1 MRCFVYISLWLL
13 ASSGIFAQNEQLG
26 QNYLDQGE
34 YEKALKTYQ
43 QLYRDNP
50 GNSTYFYG
58 LVTAHQELED
68 FSSAEALLKDRLQK
82 TLQNPNV
89 YIELGHNANLQ
100 QKKEE
105 AASWFDEAIALL
117 KEKPNYTYSVA
128 RTFEKYSLLDY
139 AILAYRTGMEE
150 NPELKFHLQL
160 ARLYGEQGKL
170 EQMFTSY
177 LDLMEREP
185 EISYNLIREFDRY
198 ITDDAGSPA
207 NSALRKLLL
216 LRLQKNPDLVYNE
229 MLAWLFSQQKEFNR
243 AFAQE
248 KAIYRRNNN
257 DLQRIIQLTVM
268 ARAEGDLETAKEI
281 VSFIIEES
289 ASPNILLQANQL
301 LLDMKIN
308 TAAKR
313 EFPGIKKDYEN
324 LFEQYGYGRETLSL
338 QVDYANFL
346 AFQLKETGQAV
357 TILDELSGQNLTDFE
372 QARVKMALGDVL
384 VMEEK
389 FNRALI
395 FYSQVQNLVKNDEVA
410 QEARFKVAR
419 TSYFKGDFEWAKTQ
433 LDVLKASSTQLIAND
448 ALELSLLI
456 QDNSVEDSLQTAL
469 KKFARADLLAFQNK
483 NQEAIALLNEI
494 LQEHPAE
501 KIEDEALIKQAEL
514 FEAEEN
520 WSNAEA
526 NYLKIL
532 QYHYQDILADNA
544 TWRLAELYN
553 NNLNN
558 PEKAKDYYE
567 EIIFNFPDSIYF
579 VDARRNFRQLRGD
592 AVK

>member
-13 ASSGIFAQNEQLG
+13 TSSSIFAQNEQLG

-43 QLYRDNP
+43 QLVKDNP

-68 FSSAEALLKDRLQK
+68 FSSAESLLKDRLK
-82 TLQNPNV
+82 NTLDNPNV
-89 YIELGHNANLQ
+89 YIELGHNFNLQ
-100 QKKEE
+100 QKKAE
-105 AASWFDEAIALL
+105 AASHFDQAIELL
-117 KEKPNYTYSVA
+117 KERPNYTYSVA

-139 AILAYRTGMEE
+139 AIRAYRMGMEL
-150 NPELKFHLQL
+150 NPEMKFDLQL

-170 EQMFTSY
+170 DQMFTSY
-177 LDLMEREP
+177 LDLMEKEP
-185 EISYNLIREFDRY
+185 ELSYNLVREFDRY
-198 ITDDAGSPA
+198 ITEDATSPA
-207 NSALRKLLL
+207 NSTLRKLLL
-216 LRLQKNPDLVYNE
+216 QRLQKNPDLLYNE

-268 ARAEGDLETAKEI
+268 SKAEGDLETAKDI
-281 VSFIIEES
+281 VSFIIDES
-289 ASPNILLQANQL
+289 PSANILLQANQL
-301 LLDMKIN
+301 LLDMKIA
-308 TAAKR
+308 TAKKGDHS
-313 EFPGIKKDYEN
+313 GIKKDFQK
-324 LFEQYGYGRETLSL
+324 LFEQFGYGRETLAL

-346 AFQLKETGQAV
+346 AFQMEETSEAIKV
-357 TILDELSGQNLTDFE
+357 LDELSAKELSDFE
-372 QARVKMALGDVL
+372 QARVKMTLGDVL
-384 VMEEK
+384 LMEEK

-395 FYSQVQNLVKNDEVA
+395 FYSQVQNLVKNDELA

-448 ALELSLLI
+448 AMELSLLI
-456 QDNSVEDSLQTAL
+456 QDNSVEDSTQTAL
-469 KKFARADLLAFQNK
+469 KKYARADLLAFQNK
-483 NQEAIALLNEI
+483 NTEAIRLLGEI
-494 LQEHPAE
+494 LQQHPAE
-501 KIEDEALIKQAEL
+501 KIEDEALLKQAEL
-514 FEAEEN
+514 YEEEEN
-520 WSNAEA
+520 WTNAEA

-532 QYHYQDILADNA
+532 QHHYQDILADNA

-553 NNLNN
+553 NHLNN

-579 VDARRNFRQLRGD
+579 VEARRNFRQLRGD